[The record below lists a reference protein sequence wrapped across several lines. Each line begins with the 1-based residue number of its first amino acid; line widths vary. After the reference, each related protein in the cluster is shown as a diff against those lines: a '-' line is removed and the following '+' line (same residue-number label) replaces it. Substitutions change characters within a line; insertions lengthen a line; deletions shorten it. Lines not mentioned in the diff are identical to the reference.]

1 MRSIRCPQDQR
12 GGTLTSSFR
21 GARRHVQLRQV
32 LRVLVEPLAIG
43 RERRTDGPDLVDP
56 RLDVPDLVVEVLPA
70 DTPELVEDLQLAD
83 RDLAIVQRTADGV
96 VGVRRDDQPAD
107 DERGAN
113 GERDTARDELLAI
126 QDLRPPQLEPRE
138 PSRVSAGG
146 ARFLERRCR
155 VRGFRRV
162 SQTPMGMEGPASPG
176 RCCRYRGT
184 WGTHVQ
190 TDRRTRDRVRL
201 FFWAVLTVVCLVAV
215 VVARQQQTQGLQRK
229 TDAAQERAVRFTQN
243 VLADTLD
250 AQRVAR
256 PIERSGYDQLLAT
269 LKHGLFN
276 DQRVVRARVWDAD
289 GLLVFTTDIRPDR
302 VPSRTMRSPP
312 ALRGDMSARRERVVR
327 A

>member
-1 MRSIRCPQDQR
+1 
-12 GGTLTSSFR
+12 
-21 GARRHVQLRQV
+21 
-32 LRVLVEPLAIG
+32 
-43 RERRTDGPDLVDP
+43 
-56 RLDVPDLVVEVLPA
+56 
-70 DTPELVEDLQLAD
+70 
-83 RDLAIVQRTADGV
+83 
-96 VGVRRDDQPAD
+96 
-107 DERGAN
+107 
-113 GERDTARDELLAI
+113 
-126 QDLRPPQLEPRE
+126 
-138 PSRVSAGG
+138 
-146 ARFLERRCR
+146 
-155 VRGFRRV
+155 
-162 SQTPMGMEGPASPG
+162 
-176 RCCRYRGT
+176 
-184 WGTHVQ
+184 VQ